1 MEKICIIRNESKS
14 EALSFYNETV
24 EYFRQKGYKTYGRE
38 GIPEADIAVVIGG
51 DGTLLR
57 AAKELVK
64 NTVIS
69 RLRMWAGFF
78 CGRS

>member
-1 MEKICIIRNESKS
+1 MKKICVIHNENKT

-24 EYFRQKGYKTYGRE
+24 EYFRKKGCETCGRKE
-38 GIPEADIAVVIGG
+38 IPEADIAVVIGG

-64 NTVIS
+64 NKKIFV
-69 RLRMWAGFF
+69 
-78 CGRS
+78 